1 MGRNSRHA
9 SSIPYASKLR
19 LVSISTSGPTPDPG
33 GVDYF
38 LKADMSV
45 LMIRCRRAPWRFGI
59 RPDASPGKPSSAST
73 TRVILTL
80 PTFPQLISSVIT
92 PPVVCSDVQCSSRRV
107 PAAVF
112 RRQFV
117 QVLLE
122 FAVER
127 EIGGRE
133 RVCELVEA
141 TGARNHWGRRGNPG
155 LDRECLQL
163 SFAQTAVS

>member
-1 MGRNSRHA
+1 
-9 SSIPYASKLR
+9 
-19 LVSISTSGPTPDPG
+19 
-33 GVDYF
+33 
-38 LKADMSV
+38 MSV

-107 PAAVF
+107 PAAAF

-117 QVLLE
+117 QLLLE

-127 EIGGRE
+127 EIAAASVSANWWRRLAPGIIGVDEEIPVLIVNVCSCLLLKLRLALRRPAGRS
-133 RVCELVEA
+133 RRCSCFGPRQGTEL
-141 TGARNHWGRRGNPG
+141 RRRSPR
-155 LDRECLQL
+155 DAPAAPE
-163 SFAQTAVS
+163 VSSQ